1 MKKILLFVILIQYN
15 FLFSQ
20 TPLATFPLEFK
31 NSKDYRQIINTED
44 NKTHDLF
51 AFATDKKTL
60 TILKYNNALFLT
72 NQYAFAKKNIS
83 HKSISGYSFSDDGNP
98 TLYWSS
104 EDLQKITA
112 VTYDLN
118 TKTNTSVNYDL
129 RFFKQI
135 VITQFQENNTFY
147 ILTQKYLEQKLL
159 LYIFKDGKKEEKTLD
174 FSSFKFKNSINLP
187 IRFNQILIA
196 CPAEKIETNQFNP
209 LFKATQKS
217 KLYVLKNQLLLT
229 FDHDYHETQAFF
241 IDLATFEI
249 QEKKFSK
256 TDTQSFFGPNNSY
269 YHEGKIYQFKVCS
282 NQLLFEIRDYK
293 TAEIVKSIY
302 VAPNQTIPFK
312 SSPIWLQLNN
322 DKPTEI
328 QTTARLLNQMQR
340 LDVGLTVYKT
350 SKSIL
355 ITFGG
360 IGELEFSD
368 TVHSFTFDNELTS
381 DIEYRNVPM
390 TIYFESI
397 FDKKLD
403 HIKQDQEPPLAVD
416 FISRFKE
423 EHKEISLPS
432 IIRYKNYY
440 IMGYYNTKTKQ
451 YTMRKFSDGFET
463 M

>member
-1 MKKILLFVILIQYN
+1 MKKILLFVFLIQYN
-15 FLFSQ
+15 SFFSQ
-20 TPLATFPLEFK
+20 TQLATFPLGFK
-31 NSKDYRQIINTED
+31 NSKQHRQIINAE
-44 NKTHDLF
+44 NNNTHDLF

-72 NQYAFAKKNIS
+72 NQYAFAKKDIN
-83 HKSISGYSFSDDGNP
+83 HKSISGYSFNDNENP
-98 TLYWSS
+98 TLYWTS

-129 RFFKQI
+129 NLFNQI

-147 ILTQKYLEQKLL
+147 ILTQKYLEQKLV

-174 FSSFKFKNSINLP
+174 FSTFKFKNSINLP

-209 LFKATQKS
+209 LFKSVQKS

-241 IDLATFEI
+241 IDLTTFEI
-249 QEKKFSK
+249 KEKKFSK
-256 TDTQSFFGPNNSY
+256 TDTQSFFGPTNSY
-269 YHEGKIYQFKVCS
+269 YHEGKIYQFKIS
-282 NQLLFEIRDYK
+282 RDQLLFEIRDYK
-293 TAEIVKSIY
+293 TGDLIKSIY
-302 VAPNQTIPFK
+302 VAQSQTIPFK
-312 SSPIWLQLNN
+312 SSPIWLQLED

-328 QTTARLLNQMQR
+328 KTTARFLNQMQR
-340 LDVGLTVYKT
+340 LDVGLMVYKT

-360 IGELEFSD
+360 IGMLEFSD
-368 TVHSFTFDNELTS
+368 TVHSFTYDNELTS
-381 DIEYRNVPM
+381 DMVYRNIPI

-403 HIKQDQEPPLAVD
+403 HTKQDQEPPLAVD
-416 FISRFKE
+416 FISHFRE
-423 EHKEISLPS
+423 EHKEVTLPT

-440 IMGYYNTKTKQ
+440 IMGYYDTKTKQ
-451 YTMRKFSDGFET
+451 YTMRKFTDGFDSI
-463 M
+463 